1 MQWDVLITAEAQR
14 QLAAIT
20 DRRVREK
27 LKERL
32 KALSADPE
40 LQGKALTGELTGYRS
55 LRAVG
60 QRYRILYKIE
70 AATVVVYVVAVGLRR
85 EGSKSDMYELAKK
98 LLHLGL
104 LEPNDSH

>member
-1 MQWDVLITAEAQR
+1 MRWEVLITAEAQR

-32 KALSADPE
+32 HALSDDPK
-40 LQGKALTGELTGYRS
+40 LQGKALTGDLAGYRS

-60 QRYRILYKIE
+60 QRYRILYKTE
-70 AATVVVYVVAVGLRR
+70 AARVVVYVVAVGLRR
-85 EGSKSDMYELAKK
+85 EGSKPDVYELAKR
-98 LLHLGL
+98 LLRLGL
-104 LEPNDSH
+104 LEPNGSQ

>member
-40 LQGKALTGELTGYRS
+40 LQGKALTGELAGYRS

-98 LLHLGL
+98 LLRLGL

>member
-27 LKERL
+27 VKERL
-32 KALSADPE
+32 KGLSTDPE
-40 LQGKALTGELTGYRS
+40 LQGKALTSDLAGYRS
-55 LRAVG
+55 IRAVG

-85 EGSKSDMYELAKK
+85 EGSKSDVYELAKK
-98 LLHLGL
+98 LLRLGL
-104 LEPNDSH
+104 LEPNDSQ